1 MSGEMLWWS
10 LVAVIVASCGD
21 EVFLKVFLFLALGS
35 LFSLIV
41 AYFFYFLLFSFFIPS
56 KTLWFK
62 TN

>member
-10 LVAVIVASCGD
+10 LVAVIVASWGD
-21 EVFLKVFLFLALGS
+21 GVFLKVFLFLALGS
-35 LFSLIV
+35 FFSSIV
-41 AYFFYFLLFSFFIPS
+41 AYFRHFLLFSSSIPS